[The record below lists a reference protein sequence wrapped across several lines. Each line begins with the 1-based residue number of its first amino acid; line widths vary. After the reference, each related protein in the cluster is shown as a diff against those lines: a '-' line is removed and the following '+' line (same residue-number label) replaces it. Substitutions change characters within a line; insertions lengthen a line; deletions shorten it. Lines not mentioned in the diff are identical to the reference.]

1 MTAAA
6 TSCLRSTMMSQLE
19 EMVICQLM
27 VWPRIGTVKMEM
39 QIATLTVILIGAWQ
53 VGLTR
58 HREALAI
65 ENLTMERIAVA
76 EILALATAELHARHG
91 QQTQRQTCHLR
102 ARRGQQTQC
111 QTRHGQ

>member
-1 MTAAA
+1 
-6 TSCLRSTMMSQLE
+6 MMGQSE

-27 VWPRIGTVKMEM
+27 AWPRIRTVKMKM
-39 QIATLTVILIGAWQ
+39 QIATLTVILMRAWQ
-53 VGLTR
+53 IGLIAR
-58 HREALAI
+58 HGVALAI